1 MRGHED
7 IEKIYAE
14 AEASLPERNCTRTTR
29 CCRFL
34 ETGREPYVTRAE
46 VDYLFAVLRSK
57 GRKMPP
63 PRYDGA
69 CPFLERDERTCSIY
83 EGRPFGC
90 RTHFCR
96 EAGGAVTAKELKP
109 ALDALAALDE
119 QLGGDGPRP
128 LRRVLDDVALSQ
140 QKRRKAVWVKRVAP
154 PRSRSDR
161 D

>member
-7 IEKIYAE
+7 IEKIYLE
-14 AEASLPERNCTRTTR
+14 AEASLPARNCTRTTR
-29 CCRFL
+29 CCRFA

-46 VDYLFAVLRSK
+46 TDYLFAVLRSQ

-69 CPFLERDERTCSIY
+69 CPFLDRDEKTCSIY

-96 EAGGAVTAKELKP
+96 EAGGAVTAQELKP
-109 ALDALAALDE
+109 SLDKLAALDE
-119 QLGGDGPRP
+119 VLGGDGPRP
-128 LRRVLDDVALSQ
+128 LTRVLDNVIRSGIPRA
-140 QKRRKAVWVKRVAP
+140 KRRWIPGRRP
-154 PRSRSDR
+154 GGD
-161 D
+161 

>member
-14 AEASLPERNCTRTTR
+14 AEASLPARNCTRTTR
-29 CCRFL
+29 CCRFA

-46 VDYLFAVLRSK
+46 TDYLFAVLRST
-57 GRKMPP
+57 GRRMPP

-69 CPFLERDERTCSIY
+69 CPFLDGDEKTCSIY

-96 EAGGAVTAKELKP
+96 EAGGAVTAQELKP
-109 ALDALAALDE
+109 SLDKLAALDE
-119 QLGGDGPRP
+119 KLGGDGPRP
-128 LRRVLDDVALSQ
+128 LTRVLDGIAKASAPRA
-140 QKRRKAVWVKRVAP
+140 KRKWITKRP
-154 PRSRSDR
+154 PAN
-161 D
+161 